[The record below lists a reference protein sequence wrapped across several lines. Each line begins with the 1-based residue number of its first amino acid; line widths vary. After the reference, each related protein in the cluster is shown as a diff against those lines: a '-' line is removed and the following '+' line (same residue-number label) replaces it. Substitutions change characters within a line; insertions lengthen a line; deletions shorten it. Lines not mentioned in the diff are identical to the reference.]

1 MHIANDEVG
10 EEMRKLR
17 QAAEDGILLAM
28 RRMRRTT
35 PKHYPIGRRALAIL
49 RMFSL
54 RKSVDDSEE
63 VPKLLRNLIEALA
76 SFLCVRCLPLAF

>member
-35 PKHYPIGRRALAIL
+35 PKHYPISRRALAIL

-54 RKSVDDSEE
+54 CKSVDDGDE
-63 VPKLLRNLIEALA
+63 VPKLLRNLIEVLA